1 MKMYQ
6 GFTSFRNRVTIK
18 TPKNYYYNLGL
29 YQSLQKANL
38 ESADWKICRSG
49 TTLQRKC

>member
-1 MKMYQ
+1 MTYCGLN
-6 GFTSFRNRVTIK
+6 GF
-18 TPKNYYYNLGL
+18 L
-29 YQSLQKANL
+29 QSLQKANL